1 MNLAVHDI
9 PDADFATLTAADTVR
24 IERVLPGPIDRVWA
38 YLTDGN
44 LRRQWL
50 AAGDM
55 DLREGAPFE
64 LVWRN
69 DELTDPPGRRPDG
82 FDAEHRMQS
91 TIVAV
96 DAPHRLVFTWG
107 RGAEVTF
114 ELAPQGKSV
123 RLTITHRRLPD
134 RETLLKVGAGWH
146 AHLDVLAT
154 RMAGAMPAGPFWDD
168 WSRLRDEYDRRIPG

>member
-1 MNLAVHDI
+1 MNLARDDTHDS
-9 PDADFATLTAADTVR
+9 DYATLTAADTVR
-24 IERVLPGPIDRVWA
+24 IERMLPGPIERVWA
-38 YLTDGN
+38 YLTDGE

-55 DLREGAPFE
+55 DLHAGASFE

-69 DELTDPPGRRPDG
+69 DTLSDPPGRRPDG

-91 TIVAV
+91 TIVDV

-114 ELAPQGKSV
+114 ELATIGKSV
-123 RLTITHRRLPD
+123 RLTIVHRRLPD
-134 RETLLKVGAGWH
+134 RATLLKVGAGWH
-146 AHLDVLAT
+146 SHLDVLT
-154 RMAGAMPAGPFWDD
+154 DRMAGSMPSEPFWDH
-168 WSRLRDEYDRRIPG
+168 WSRLYREYGERIPG

>member
-1 MNLAVHDI
+1 MNLAIHDT
-9 PDADFATLTAADTVR
+9 PDTDYATLTAADTVR

-38 YLTDGN
+38 YLTDGS

-55 DLREGAPFE
+55 DLHEGAPFE

-69 DELTDPPGRRPDG
+69 DTLSDPPGRRPDG

-114 ELAPQGKSV
+114 ELAPQGTSV

-134 RETLLKVGAGWH
+134 RATLLKVGAGWH
-146 AHLDVLAT
+146 SHLDVLAA
-154 RMAGAMPAGPFWDD
+154 RMAGSSPSTPFWDD
-168 WSRLRDEYDRRIPG
+168 WNRLYREYERRMPA